1 MTWMVS
7 HHSYSNSKPSSCGW
21 WNRSAWHHI
30 LRHFTAHKTSG
41 YLPWLEATKDARRQL
56 LLQLL
61 HCCASWF
68 HPCCTSVCIL
78 ELWDSWGFWF
88 EVWEQGLTY
97 LLTTKNGSFAIY
109 IYIYMAILGIP
120 GCWLQHVDIPS
131 DEAGGPIDAET
142 PGDSWLDHRVKCS
155 NFDSWLVVW
164 NHGILR
170 LSIYWE

>member
-21 WNRSAWHHI
+21 WNRSALHHI

-68 HPCCTSVCIL
+68 HPCCTSVCFWSCEIHEVSDL
-78 ELWDSWGFWF
+78 KFGNRVWHISWQLKMGVSQFY
-88 EVWEQGLTY
+88 GHIG
-97 LLTTKNGSFAIY
+97 N
-109 IYIYMAILGIP
+109 
-120 GCWLQHVDIPS
+120 
-131 DEAGGPIDAET
+131 
-142 PGDSWLDHRVKCS
+142 SWLLVTACWPYSLGWGRRPNGHRNS
-155 NFDSWLVVW
+155 GRQLARPQSEIFQLRQLVGGDW
-164 NHGILR
+164 NHGILW